1 MGLKVVVLVKQ
12 VPDLEALVRVASPQQ
27 LEIED
32 RYVCSFF
39 DEVALEAALNFKQA
53 HPDAELA
60 ALSAG
65 GKRAVDAL
73 RRAVAMGVDAIE
85 QIESEEIEGA
95 DSYLVAVALAA
106 RLRQLGPDLVLC
118 GKQAGDDD
126 QGAVGPMVAEMLGAN
141 HASAVVSL
149 AVDPAAGKALV
160 GRKVEGEVWTLEA
173 PLPLV
178 VTAEKG
184 LAEPH
189 VPVVT
194 RVMKAM
200 RAKPN
205 AVGLG
210 DLGIE
215 IGPAGRV
222 ARLGYVAPPRRPP
235 VTMLDQPFPENVN
248 ELVRRLQ
255 QAGLLS

>member
-1 MGLKVVVLVKQ
+1 MSLKVVVLVKQ
-12 VPDLEALVRVASPQQ
+12 VPDLEALVRVASEQE

-39 DEVALEAALNFKQA
+39 DDVALEAALDVEQA
-53 HPDAELA
+53 HPDTELA
-60 ALSAG
+60 ALAAG

-85 QIESEEIEGA
+85 QIESADLESA
-95 DSYLVAVALAA
+95 DSYLVSAALAA
-106 RLRQLGPDLVLC
+106 RLRQLEPSLVLC

-126 QGAVGPMVAEMLGAN
+126 QGAVGPMVAEMLGAP
-141 HASAVVSL
+141 HVSAAVSL
-149 AVDPAAGKALV
+149 EVDPAAGKATV
-160 GRKVEGEVWTLEA
+160 GRKVEGAIWTVES

-205 AVGLG
+205 VTALG

-215 IGPAGRV
+215 VGPAGRV
-222 ARLGYVAPPRRPP
+222 KRLRYVEPPKRPA
-235 VTMLDQPFPENVN
+235 VTVLDQPFPENVA
-248 ELVRRLQ
+248 ELVKRLQ
-255 QAGLLS
+255 QAGVL

>member
-1 MGLKVVVLVKQ
+1 MPLKVCVLVKQ
-12 VPDLEALVRVASPQQ
+12 VPDLEALVRVASEQQ

-39 DEVALEAALNFKQA
+39 DEVALEAALEIKGA
-53 HPDAELA
+53 HADAELV

-65 GKRAVDAL
+65 GKRSVDAL

-85 QIESEEIEGA
+85 QIESDEIERA
-95 DSYLVAVALAA
+95 DSYLVAAALAA
-106 RLRQLGPDLVLC
+106 RLRQLEPDLVLC

-126 QGAVGPMVAEMLGAN
+126 QGAVGPMVAEMLGAP
-141 HASAVVSL
+141 HVSSAVAL
-149 AVDPAAGKALV
+149 AVDPAAGKATV
-160 GRKVEGEVWTLEA
+160 GRKAEGEIWTVES

-184 LAEPH
+184 LVEPH

-205 AVGLG
+205 AVALG
-210 DLGIE
+210 ELGIE
-215 IGPAGRV
+215 VGPAGRV
-222 ARLGYVAPPRRPP
+222 KRTKYVEPPKRPA

-248 ELVRRLQ
+248 ELVKRLQ
-255 QAGLLS
+255 QAGVLA